1 MKEIKRQ
8 RVYELLKG
16 DHGRLLGKEINVK
29 GWVRTRRGN
38 KNVAFIALNDGSV
51 IHNIQLVVDVQS
63 FQNDELLR
71 GVSTGACISANGI
84 LVESQGK
91 GQKVEIQVTE
101 LELYG
106 TADPEK
112 YPLQKKGHTLEFL
125 REIAHLR
132 PRTNTFGAVFRIRH
146 ALSFAIHK
154 FFNDNG
160 FYYLH
165 TPIITGS
172 DAEGAGAMFRVT
184 TFDLKNIPMDK
195 QGAVDFSQD
204 FFGKETNLTVSGQLE
219 GELGALALSNIY
231 TFGPTFRA
239 ENSNTSRHLS
249 EFWMIEPEMAFYDIH
264 DNMDLAESFL
274 KYLVGYLLENCED
287 DLEFL
292 QNMYDKDLL
301 ERLRF
306 VTENRFERLS
316 YSEAVR
322 VLETAG
328 QKFEFPVSW
337 GVDLQSE
344 HERYLVERH
353 FKKPV
358 ILTDYPR
365 EIKAFYMKLNDD
377 GKTVRAM
384 DVLFPKIGEII
395 GGSQREEDYDKLY
408 GRIKEMGIKEQ
419 DVWWYLETR
428 KFGTAPHSGFGL
440 GFERLMLFVTGMGNI
455 RDVIP
460 FPRTPQNAA
469 F

>member
-1 MKEIKRQ
+1 MEQLKRQ
-8 RVYELLKG
+8 RVYELLKN
-16 DHGRLLGKEINVK
+16 DSTRLVDQEINVK
-29 GWVRTRRGN
+29 GWVRTKRGN
-38 KNVAFIALNDGSV
+38 KNVAFIALNDGSI
-51 IHNIQLVVDVQS
+51 IHNIQVVVEVQS
-63 FQNDELLR
+63 FNDDELLKR
-71 GVSTGACISANGI
+71 ITTGSCISVHGK
-84 LVESQGK
+84 LVKSQGK
-91 GQKVEIQVTE
+91 GQLYEILARSIKV
-101 LELYG
+101 YG
-106 TADPEK
+106 SADPDT
-112 YPLQKKGHTLEFL
+112 YPLQKKGHSLEFL

-132 PRTNTFGAVFRIRH
+132 PRTNTFGAILRIRH
-146 ALSFAIHK
+146 ALAFAIHK
-154 FFNDNG
+154 YYNDKG

-184 TFDLKNIPMDK
+184 TLDLNAVPKNSAGK
-195 QGAVDFSQD
+195 VDFEKD

-219 GELGALALSNIY
+219 GELGAMALSNVY

-239 ENSNTSRHLS
+239 ENSNTTRHLA

-264 DNMDLAESFL
+264 DNQDLAEDFL
-274 KYLVGYLLENCED
+274 KYLIRYLLEKCQD

-292 QNMYDKDLL
+292 QSMYDKELI
-301 ERLRF
+301 ERLKF
-306 VTENRFERLS
+306 VTENSFERVS
-316 YSEAVR
+316 YTMAVEI
-322 VLETAG
+322 LEKSG
-328 QKFEFPVSW
+328 KKFEFPVHW

-344 HERYLVERH
+344 HERYLVEQH
-353 FKKPV
+353 FNRPV
-358 ILTDYPR
+358 ILTDYPKD
-365 EIKAFYMKLNDD
+365 IKAFYMKLNED

-395 GGSQREEDYDKLY
+395 GGSQREEDYDKLHA
-408 GRIKEMGIKEQ
+408 RIKEMGINEA

-460 FPRTPQNAA
+460 FPRTPQNAE